1 MSESIN
7 LKVVIFWC
15 VFIFIFAG
23 IGIFGAM
30 NQDLL
35 QDEKPDV
42 YVPVVRGDNNKTCSA
57 TLERAN
63 IVYTYKLDEN
73 NKVTNVNIVYSA
85 INGNIDD
92 YEHAANL
99 ANLTVAGTSANIRD
113 EINNFTFMLMVN
125 LNGLDVNALSQY
137 QTQIDGLN
145 LVVKDSTNYNDY
157 LEEFKNRY
165 TTYKCDALSEGST
178 VSSDT
183 TEPTTQ
189 NLEG

>member
-7 LKVVIFWC
+7 LRVVIFWC
-15 VFIFIFAG
+15 VFIFLFAG

-157 LEEFKNRY
+157 LEEFKNKY

>member
-7 LKVVIFWC
+7 LRVVIFWC

-145 LVVKDSTNYNDY
+145 LVVKDATNYNDY
-157 LEEFKNRY
+157 LEEFKNKY